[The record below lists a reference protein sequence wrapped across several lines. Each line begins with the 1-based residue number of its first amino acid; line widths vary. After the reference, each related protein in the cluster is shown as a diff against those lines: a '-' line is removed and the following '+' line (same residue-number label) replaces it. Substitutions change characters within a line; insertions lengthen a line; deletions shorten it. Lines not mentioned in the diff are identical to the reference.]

1 MSNRTI
7 LVVEDDPDIS
17 LGYRV
22 FLNAHHY
29 KTFFATDA
37 ASAVSESLR
46 LNPDLIILDLG
57 LPGPGGGL
65 GALEAFQGNPALCA
79 VPVIVVSGRDP
90 SGSEAQSLKAGA
102 KCFIQKP
109 WNNDHLLATIAQLLP
124 PNQVDS

>member
-22 FLNAHHY
+22 VLNAHHY

-37 ASAVSESLR
+37 ESAVSESIR

-57 LPGPGGGL
+57 LPGVGGGL
-65 GALEAFQGNPALCA
+65 GALEAFQGNPALCSI
-79 VPVIVVSGRDP
+79 PVIVVSGRDP
-90 SGSEAQSLKAGA
+90 SGSKPQVLKAGA
-102 KCFIQKP
+102 KSFIQKP
-109 WNNDHLLATIAQLLP
+109 FKNDELLATIGQLLP
-124 PNQVDS
+124 SN